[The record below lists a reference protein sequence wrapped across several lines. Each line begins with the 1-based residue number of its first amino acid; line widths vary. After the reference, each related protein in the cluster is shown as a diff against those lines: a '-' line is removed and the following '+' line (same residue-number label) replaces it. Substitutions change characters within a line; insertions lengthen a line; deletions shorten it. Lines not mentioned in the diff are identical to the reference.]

1 MTVLRLNTCECEVEY
16 QNAPPHNLIQ
26 YISKCP
32 YHNTQ
37 TDILAWE
44 EIKTVHSKKAL
55 VMSEIRQFL
64 YGTKIN
70 PEKYGLGPD
79 VDVTFDNTANTRRLL
94 IGLDTQIQLNN
105 LTPGER
111 NKFINSVKDIILG
124 SGVKIVFNGIEI
136 S

>member
-1 MTVLRLNTCECEVEY
+1 
-16 QNAPPHNLIQ
+16 
-26 YISKCP
+26 
-32 YHNTQ
+32 
-37 TDILAWE
+37 
-44 EIKTVHSKKAL
+44 
-55 VMSEIRQFL
+55 MSEIRQFL